1 MLFQPYRRNC
11 GFLWAVPIPKWQIA
25 LLIVLFF
32 LGVWAGM
39 LAVLT
44 HFSKTHTWLLPVF
57 AVGLGAPRWCQVS
70 SATILYSFG
79 KLLRRNWADALGYI
93 FSCLIYPLGRYGRP
107 L

>member
-1 MLFQPYRRNC
+1 MQPYGRNW

-25 LLIVLFF
+25 LLIVVFF

-44 HFSKTHTWLLPVF
+44 HFSKVHTWLLPVF

-70 SATILYSFG
+70 SATVSKSFG
-79 KLLRRNWADALGYI
+79 RLLRRKWEDALGYI
-93 FSCLIYPLGRYGRP
+93 FPCPIYPLGR
-107 L
+107 